1 MPEVGTQP
9 RLSAREKRWQA
20 EDDARTL
27 ATSKVIVDDPARLVR
42 AKVAAKRMADQE
54 KKSAKAMDDV
64 SNVKKGAPIS
74 ANRADSPAPKK
85 KRSPSKPKRQT
96 YNVFQ
101 KV

>member
-1 MPEVGTQP
+1 MAIPEQP
-9 RLSAREKRWQA
+9 RLTAREKRWRA

-27 ATSKVIVDDPARLVR
+27 ATSKVIIDDPARLSLAKKAAVR
-42 AKVAAKRMADQE
+42 IATEE

-74 ANRADSPAPKK
+74 ANSREPQRRQRRKTPV
-85 KRSPSKPKRQT
+85 KPT

-101 KV
+101 KVGGK